1 MTHTLA
7 MFLAAVEKKA
17 FRMAMLATKNEHE
30 ALDIVQDSMEKLVRN
45 YGDKAEAEL
54 APLFH
59 RIHHNSIMD
68 WHRKKKVRNL
78 LFFWQQSGDDEE
90 QTNADQFQGVETL
103 SPEQIE
109 QNFGDR
115 EELLKVIED
124 LPVKQQQC
132 FLLRCWEA
140 QSVAKTAEIMGCSE
154 GTVKTH
160 YFRAVAKLQQ
170 KMEVLHE

>member
-1 MTHTLA
+1 

-30 ALDIVQDSMEKLVRN
+30 ALDIVQDSMEKLVRY
-45 YGDKAEAEL
+45 YGDKGEAEL

-78 LFFWQQSGDDEE
+78 LFFWQQAGDDEE
-90 QTNADQFQGVETL
+90 QTNSEQYQGEETL

-109 QNFGDR
+109 QNYGDS
-115 EELLKVIED
+115 EALLKVIEA

-132 FLLRCWEA
+132 FLLRCWQG

-170 KMEVLHE
+170 KMEALHE